1 MIHEIKY
8 FSELTKFKSYEEIKF
23 IDLKEGDF
31 KGLKEKLSFVNYDHK
46 DQCVHLFPHKCKGG
60 IACYGISCVIW
71 GGNLN
76 YSWQLESGYYSVYR
90 RGGGL
95 LAEYTIKIER
105 RKPLLV
111 SPDGNL
117 ERWIDYD
124 KWLEL
129 RAFM

>member
-8 FSELTKFKSYEEIKF
+8 FSELTKFESYEEIKF
-23 IDLKEGDF
+23 IDLEEGDF
-31 KGLKEKLSFVNYDHK
+31 EGLKKKLSLVIYNNK
-46 DQCVHLFPHKCKGG
+46 DQCVHLFPHKCRGG
-60 IACYGISCVIW
+60 LACHGISCVIW

-76 YSWQLESGYYSVYR
+76 YSWQLESGYYGYR
-90 RGGGL
+90 RDGGL
-95 LAEYTIKIER
+95 FAEYIIKIEQG
-105 RKPLLV
+105 KSLLV
-111 SPDGNL
+111 SPDGSL